1 MGGSGGAKWGTEVQ
15 HWLIGRGAANASRR
29 AAAVCFSA
37 AISLLFA
44 LGCTDPARADGGAG
58 GAGTGGA
65 GGVDSTT
72 GTGGNGGNG
81 AAGTSQG
88 GGGGGSGLTGG
99 IGGTGG
105 NDGHGNIGGA
115 GGTAGNATYVGTTL
129 PNSTV
134 FKSDGGTGG
143 NGTGA
148 LGDGGGG
155 GAGGYGA
162 LITGSGNLGTTS
174 GVSFFGG
181 NGGNGGSGH
190 NGGNGGG
197 GGIGLDF
204 LNSGAASANLNAILF
219 VWGGMG
225 GAAGAGGAAVDG
237 AGGAGI
243 VASNLTLNLGD
254 GHDLNVS
261 VLGGQSIRGNGGA
274 GVIGS
279 NLTLNLNGG
288 AFNGG
293 ASISGGAGGAGIV
306 VSNSNVTLGISGG
319 VAGGISDSGTG
330 GAGIVASN
338 SNLTISGSVQGGS
351 SFGGTAGAGIVASN
365 SNLTLTGS
373 TSTIVEG
380 GSNFSGVGAAAITG
394 SDLKIVSYGSII
406 GGGGANGPAHAIDFT
421 GGSNVLTSNGTGL
434 NSGIGLTGSLT
445 LDQTAIDGATGSAV
459 YKSIISGTG
468 AVIVK
473 SDSGNVVT
481 LDSVNTYT
489 GATTVNLGTLEVDG
503 SIATSSLTTVN
514 SGGTLIGTGTVGNT
528 QINSGGILAPGAV
541 GQPGTSMTIAGNLAF
556 QSGAIYLAQLNPA
569 NATLANVTAGGTA
582 ALNGT
587 VDASFVF
594 GSYVAK
600 QYDILHAATL
610 SGTFGTLQTLNL
622 PAGFTASLSYTNTD
636 AFLDLTAVMGHTV
649 QTGGLNQNQQN
660 VANALNGFFNNG
672 GTLTPGFLNVFG
684 LTGASLQ
691 NTLTQLSGE
700 GATGSQKGA
709 YQFMSEYL
717 SLMLDPFVDGRGGST
732 AGGATPFAPEQQ
744 ASFPPDIALAF
755 AAILKAPPKQSF
767 EQRWT
772 AWSAGFGGYNKTNGD
787 PTVGTNTVTAHDSGF
802 AAGMDY
808 HFSPDTLAGFSL
820 AGGGTTWGLAQALG
834 SGRSDAFSGGVYAKT
849 RSGPW
854 YLAGALAVADHWFN
868 TNRIAAF
875 GDQLTARFNGQ
886 SFGGRVE
893 AGYRY
898 AVQPMIG
905 IAPYAALQAQS
916 FHTPRYSETDLTAG
930 GFGLTYNA
938 MSASDTRGELGARFD
953 DLTMLGA
960 MPLILRSRLAWAHD
974 WVSNPVLGAVFE
986 ALPGASFTVNG
997 AAPPKDSALAT
1008 AAAELHMTANWSL
1021 AAKFDGEFARGSQ
1034 TYAGTG
1040 TLRYAW

>member
-1 MGGSGGAKWGTEVQ
+1 
-15 HWLIGRGAANASRR
+15 
-29 AAAVCFSA
+29 
-37 AISLLFA
+37 
-44 LGCTDPARADGGAG
+44 
-58 GAGTGGA
+58 
-65 GGVDSTT
+65 
-72 GTGGNGGNG
+72 
-81 AAGTSQG
+81 
-88 GGGGGSGLTGG
+88 
-99 IGGTGG
+99 
-105 NDGHGNIGGA
+105 
-115 GGTAGNATYVGTTL
+115 
-129 PNSTV
+129 
-134 FKSDGGTGG
+134 
-143 NGTGA
+143 

-162 LITGSGNLGTTS
+162 VITGSGNLGTTS

-181 NGGNGGSGH
+181 TGGNGGSGH
-190 NGGNGGG
+190 NGGNGGS

-204 LNSGAASANLNAILF
+204 LNSGPASATINAITF

-225 GAAGAGGAAVDG
+225 GAAGAGGAATDG

-243 VASNLTLNLGD
+243 VASNMTLNLGD

-261 VLGGQSIRGNGGA
+261 VLGGESIRGNGGA

-319 VAGGISDSGTG
+319 VGGGSSGSGTG

-338 SNLTISGSVQGGS
+338 SNLTISGSVLGGS

-365 SNLTLTGS
+365 SNLTLTAN

-394 SDLKIVSYGSII
+394 SDLRIVSYGSII
-406 GGGGANGPAHAIDFT
+406 GGGGAHGPADAIDFT
-421 GGSNVLTSNGTGL
+421 GGNNVLTSNGTGL

-445 LDQTAIDGATGSAV
+445 LDQTAVDGAAGSAV
-459 YKSIISGTG
+459 YKEIISGTG

-473 SDSGNVVT
+473 TDSGNVVI
-481 LDSVNTYT
+481 LSGVNTYT

-514 SGGTLIGTGTVGNT
+514 SGGTLIGIGTVGNT
-528 QINSGGILAPGAV
+528 QINSGGIFAPGAA

-556 QSGAIYLAQLNPA
+556 QSGAICLVQLNPA

-582 ALNGT
+582 TLNGT
-587 VDASFVF
+587 VDASFAS
-594 GSYVAK
+594 GSYAVK

-684 LTGASLQ
+684 LTGAGLQ

-700 GATGSQKGA
+700 DATGSQKGA
-709 YQFMSEYL
+709 FQFMSEYL
-717 SLMLDPFVDGRGGST
+717 SLMLDPFVYGRGGSA
-732 AGGATPFAPEQQ
+732 AGGATPFASEQQ
-744 ASFPPDIALAF
+744 ASFPPDIALAY
-755 AAILKAPPKQSF
+755 AAILKAPPKQNF
-767 EQRWT
+767 EQRWS
-772 AWSAGFGGYNKTNGD
+772 AWGTGFGGYNKTNGD
-787 PTVGTNTVTAHDSGF
+787 PTAGTNTVTAHDSGF

-820 AGGGTTWGLAQALG
+820 AGGGTNWELAQALG
-834 SGRSDAFSGGVYAKT
+834 GGRSDAFSGGIYAKT

-854 YLAGALAVADHWFN
+854 YLAGALAGADHWFN

-893 AGYRY
+893 TGYRY
-898 AVQPMIG
+898 AVLPVIG

-916 FHTPRYSETDLTAG
+916 FHTPRYSETDVTAG

-960 MPLILRSRLAWAHD
+960 MPLVLRSRLAWAHD
-974 WVSNPVLGAVFE
+974 WVSNPALGAVFQT
-986 ALPGASFTVNG
+986 LPGASFTVNG

-1008 AAAELHMTANWSL
+1008 AAAELHMTKNWSL
-1021 AAKFDGEFARGSQ
+1021 AAKFDGEFARSAQ

>member
-1 MGGSGGAKWGTEVQ
+1 M
-15 HWLIGRGAANASRR
+15 LGRTAAF
-29 AAAVCFSA
+29 CLSA
-37 AISLLFA
+37 AISFLCA
-44 LGCTDPARADGGAG
+44 LGCSSPARADGGAG
-58 GAGTGGA
+58 SGGAGGA
-65 GGVDSTT
+65 GGVDSAT
-72 GTGGNGGNG
+72 GVGGAGGN
-81 AAGTSQG
+81 AASGTAQG
-88 GGGGGSGLTGG
+88 GGGGGAGVTGG
-99 IGGTGG
+99 NGGTGG
-105 NDGHGNIGGA
+105 NDGQGHIGGNGGNGGSA
-115 GGTAGNATYVGTTL
+115 GFIGATL
-129 PNSTV
+129 PGSTG
-134 FKSDGGTGG
+134 FGGVGGNGG
-143 NGTGA
+143 NGTGS

-162 LITGSGNLGTTS
+162 VITGSGNLGTVS
-174 GVSFFGG
+174 GVNFFGG
-181 NGGNGGSGH
+181 GGGVGGFGHIGGNGGS
-190 NGGNGGG
+190 

-219 VWGGMG
+219 VFGGEG
-225 GAAGAGGAAVDG
+225 GTAGVGGVTTADGAGGAAIAGSNLMLNFNGNLNVTVVGG
-237 AGGAGI
+237 ASFGGNGGAGI
-243 VASNLTLNLGD
+243 V
-254 GHDLNVS
+254 
-261 VLGGQSIRGNGGA
+261 
-274 GVIGS
+274 GS

-288 AFNGG
+288 TFNGG
-293 ASISGGAGGAGIV
+293 TSISGAGGAGIAI
-306 VSNSNVTLGISGG
+306 SNSNLTLGSSSGI
-319 VAGGISDSGTG
+319 AGGFSDGG
-330 GAGIVASN
+330 AAGAGIVASN
-338 SNLTISGSVQGGS
+338 SNLTISGAVQGGGT
-351 SFGGTAGAGIVASN
+351 FGTTAGVAIAASD
-365 SNLTLTGS
+365 SNLTLNNGS
-373 TSTIVEG
+373 IIEG
-380 GSNFSGVGAAAITG
+380 GSNSIGAGGAAIAG
-394 SDLKIVSYGSII
+394 SNLTILSNSSNILAGP
-406 GGGGANGPAHAIDFT
+406 GGAPANAINFT
-421 GGSNVLTSNGTGL
+421 GGDNRLTSTGL
-434 NSGIGLTGSLT
+434 FGGIGLTGTLT
-445 LDQTAIDGATGSAV
+445 LDQTAAAGATGSALYSGV
-459 YKSIISGTG
+459 ISGNG
-468 AVIVK
+468 AVIAT
-473 SDSGNVVT
+473 SDSGNVVV
-481 LDSVNTYT
+481 LDGVNTYT

-528 QINSGGILAPGAV
+528 QINSGGIFAPGAA

-556 QSGAIYLAQLNPA
+556 QSGAIYLVQLNPA

-582 ALNGT
+582 TLNGT
-587 VDASFVF
+587 VDASFAF
-594 GSYVAK
+594 GSYAVK

-622 PAGFTASLSYTNTD
+622 PAGFAASLSYANTD
-636 AFLDLTAVMGHTV
+636 VFLNLTAVIGHTV

-691 NTLTQLSGE
+691 NALTQLSGE
-700 GATGSQKGA
+700 DATGSQKGA
-709 YQFMSEYL
+709 FQFMSEYL
-717 SLMLDPFVDGRGGST
+717 GLMLDPFVAGRGGSA

-744 ASFPPDIALAF
+744 ASFPPDIALAYD
-755 AAILKAPPKQSF
+755 AILKAPPKQSF

-787 PTVGTNTVTAHDSGF
+787 PTVGSNTVTAHDSGF

-820 AGGGTTWGLAQALG
+820 AGGGTNWGLAQALG
-834 SGRSDAFSGGVYAKT
+834 GGRSDAFSGGVYAKT
-849 RSGPW
+849 HSGPW
-854 YLAGALAVADHWFN
+854 YLAGALAAADHWFD

-905 IAPYAALQAQS
+905 IAPYAALQAQG
-916 FHTPRYSETDLTAG
+916 FHTPRYSETDVTAG

-960 MPLILRSRLAWAHD
+960 MPLVLRSRLAWAHD
-974 WVSNPVLGAVFE
+974 WVSNPALGAAFQT
-986 ALPGASFTVNG
+986 LPGASFIVNG

-1021 AAKFDGEFARGSQ
+1021 AAKFDGEFAPGSQ

>member
-1 MGGSGGAKWGTEVQ
+1 MVKGGSGGGAKRGTETRQ
-15 HWLIGRGAANASRR
+15 WLIWHGADGTPRR
-29 AAAVCFSA
+29 LTAFCLSA
-37 AISLLFA
+37 ALSLLCA
-44 LGCTDPARADGGAG
+44 LGCSKPARADGGAG
-58 GAGTGGA
+58 SAGAGGA

-72 GTGGNGGNG
+72 GTGGSGGNG

-88 GGGGGSGLTGG
+88 GGGGGAGLTGG

-105 NDGHGNIGGA
+105 NDGHGNIGGI
-115 GGTAGNATYVGTTL
+115 GGAAGNASYVGTTL
-129 PNSTV
+129 PVSTV
-134 FKSDGGTGG
+134 FSSNGGNGG
-143 NGTGA
+143 NGTGT

-162 LITGSGNLGTTS
+162 LITGNGNLGTTS

-190 NGGNGGG
+190 NGGNGGS

-293 ASISGGAGGAGIV
+293 ASISGGTGGAGIV

-319 VAGGISDSGTG
+319 VGGGFSDSGTA

-338 SNLTISGSVQGGS
+338 SNLTISGSVQGGGTFS
-351 SFGGTAGAGIVASN
+351 GTAGVGIAASN
-365 SNLTLTGS
+365 SNLTLNSGS
-373 TSTIVEG
+373 IIEG
-380 GSNFSGVGAAAITG
+380 GSNIPGPGAAAIAG
-394 SDLKIVSYGSII
+394 SNLTIVSYSSNILGGPGSAP
-406 GGGGANGPAHAIDFT
+406 ANAINFT
-421 GGSNVLTSNGTGL
+421 GGDNRLTSTGIFG
-434 NSGIGLTGSLT
+434 GIGLTGTLT
-445 LDQTAIDGATGSAV
+445 LDQTAAAGAIGSAV
-459 YKSIISGTG
+459 YNGVISGTG
-468 AVIVK
+468 AVIAT
-473 SDSGNVVT
+473 SDSGNVVV
-481 LDSVNTYT
+481 LSGANTYT

-514 SGGTLIGTGTVGNT
+514 SGGTLIGTGTVGNA
-528 QINSGGILAPGAV
+528 QINSGGIFAPGAA

-556 QSGAIYLAQLNPA
+556 QSGAIYLVQLNPA

-582 ALNGT
+582 TLNGT
-587 VDASFVF
+587 VDASFAF

-622 PAGFTASLSYTNTD
+622 PAGFTASLNYTNTD

-649 QTGGLNQNQQN
+649 QTGGLNPNQQN

-700 GATGSQKGA
+700 DATGSQKGA
-709 YQFMSEYL
+709 FQFMSEYL
-717 SLMLDPFVDGRGGST
+717 SLMLDPFVAGRGGSA

-744 ASFPPDIALAF
+744 ASFPPDIALAY
-755 AAILKAPPKQSF
+755 AAILKAPPKQIF

-772 AWSAGFGGYNKTNGD
+772 AWGAGFGGYNKTSGD
-787 PTVGTNTVTAHDSGF
+787 PTVGTNTVTAHDAGF

-820 AGGGTTWGLAQALG
+820 AGGGTNWGLAQGLG
-834 SGRSDAFSGGVYAKT
+834 TGRSDAFSGGVYAKT

-854 YLAGALAVADHWFN
+854 YLAGALAFADHWFT
-868 TNRIAAF
+868 TNRTAAF
-875 GDQLTARFNGQ
+875 GDQLRANFNGQ

-905 IAPYAALQAQS
+905 IAPYAALQAQG
-916 FHTPRYSETDLTAG
+916 FHTPRYSETDVTAG

-974 WVSNPVLGAVFE
+974 WVSNPALGAAFE
-986 ALPGASFTVNG
+986 TLPGASFTVNG
-997 AAPPKDSALAT
+997 AAPPKNSALAT
-1008 AAAELHMTANWSL
+1008 AAAELHMTKNWSL
-1021 AAKFDGEFARGSQ
+1021 AAKFDGEFARNAQ

>member
-1 MGGSGGAKWGTEVQ
+1 
-15 HWLIGRGAANASRR
+15 
-29 AAAVCFSA
+29 
-37 AISLLFA
+37 
-44 LGCTDPARADGGAG
+44 
-58 GAGTGGA
+58 
-65 GGVDSTT
+65 
-72 GTGGNGGNG
+72 
-81 AAGTSQG
+81 
-88 GGGGGSGLTGG
+88 
-99 IGGTGG
+99 
-105 NDGHGNIGGA
+105 
-115 GGTAGNATYVGTTL
+115 
-129 PNSTV
+129 
-134 FKSDGGTGG
+134 
-143 NGTGA
+143 
-148 LGDGGGG
+148 
-155 GAGGYGA
+155 
-162 LITGSGNLGTTS
+162 
-174 GVSFFGG
+174 
-181 NGGNGGSGH
+181 
-190 NGGNGGG
+190 
-197 GGIGLDF
+197 
-204 LNSGAASANLNAILF
+204 
-219 VWGGMG
+219 
-225 GAAGAGGAAVDG
+225 
-237 AGGAGI
+237 
-243 VASNLTLNLGD
+243 
-254 GHDLNVS
+254 
-261 VLGGQSIRGNGGA
+261 
-274 GVIGS
+274 
-279 NLTLNLNGG
+279 
-288 AFNGG
+288 
-293 ASISGGAGGAGIV
+293 
-306 VSNSNVTLGISGG
+306 
-319 VAGGISDSGTG
+319 
-330 GAGIVASN
+330 
-338 SNLTISGSVQGGS
+338 
-351 SFGGTAGAGIVASN
+351 
-365 SNLTLTGS
+365 
-373 TSTIVEG
+373 
-380 GSNFSGVGAAAITG
+380 
-394 SDLKIVSYGSII
+394 
-406 GGGGANGPAHAIDFT
+406 
-421 GGSNVLTSNGTGL
+421 
-434 NSGIGLTGSLT
+434 
-445 LDQTAIDGATGSAV
+445 
-459 YKSIISGTG
+459 
-468 AVIVK
+468 
-473 SDSGNVVT
+473 
-481 LDSVNTYT
+481 
-489 GATTVNLGTLEVDG
+489 
-503 SIATSSLTTVN
+503 
-514 SGGTLIGTGTVGNT
+514 
-528 QINSGGILAPGAV
+528 
-541 GQPGTSMTIAGNLAF
+541 
-556 QSGAIYLAQLNPA
+556 
-569 NATLANVTAGGTA
+569 
-582 ALNGT
+582 
-587 VDASFVF
+587 
-594 GSYVAK
+594 
-600 QYDILHAATL
+600 
-610 SGTFGTLQTLNL
+610 
-622 PAGFTASLSYTNTD
+622 
-636 AFLDLTAVMGHTV
+636 
-649 QTGGLNQNQQN
+649 
-660 VANALNGFFNNG
+660 
-672 GTLTPGFLNVFG
+672 
-684 LTGASLQ
+684 
-691 NTLTQLSGE
+691 
-700 GATGSQKGA
+700 
-709 YQFMSEYL
+709 MSEYL

>member
-1 MGGSGGAKWGTEVQ
+1 LDLRASDHGAKRDNEVQ
-15 HWLIGRGAANASRR
+15 HRLFWRGADDMLGRT
-29 AAAVCFSA
+29 AAFCLSA
-37 AISLLFA
+37 AISFLCA
-44 LGCTDPARADGGAG
+44 LGCSSPARADGGAG
-58 GAGTGGA
+58 SGGAGGA
-65 GGVDSTT
+65 GGVDSAT
-72 GTGGNGGNG
+72 GVGGAGGN
-81 AAGTSQG
+81 AASGTAQG
-88 GGGGGSGLTGG
+88 GGGGGAGVTGG
-99 IGGTGG
+99 NGGTGG
-105 NDGHGNIGGA
+105 NDGQGHIGGNGGNGGSA
-115 GGTAGNATYVGTTL
+115 GFIGATL
-129 PNSTV
+129 PGSTG
-134 FKSDGGTGG
+134 FGGVGGNGG
-143 NGTGA
+143 NGTGS

-162 LITGSGNLGTTS
+162 VITGSGNLGTVS
-174 GVSFFGG
+174 GVNFFGG
-181 NGGNGGSGH
+181 GGGVGGFGHIGGNGGS
-190 NGGNGGG
+190 

-219 VWGGMG
+219 VFGGEG
-225 GAAGAGGAAVDG
+225 GTAGVGGVTTADGAGGAAIAGSNLMLNFNGNLNVTVVGG
-237 AGGAGI
+237 ASFGGNGGAGI
-243 VASNLTLNLGD
+243 V
-254 GHDLNVS
+254 
-261 VLGGQSIRGNGGA
+261 
-274 GVIGS
+274 GS

-288 AFNGG
+288 TFNGG
-293 ASISGGAGGAGIV
+293 TSISGAGGAGIAI
-306 VSNSNVTLGISGG
+306 SNSNLTLGSSGG
-319 VAGGISDSGTG
+319 IAGGFSDGG
-330 GAGIVASN
+330 AAGAGIVASN
-338 SNLTISGSVQGGS
+338 SNLTISGAVQGGGT
-351 SFGGTAGAGIVASN
+351 FGTTAGVAIAASD
-365 SNLTLTGS
+365 SNLTLNNGS
-373 TSTIVEG
+373 IIEG
-380 GSNFSGVGAAAITG
+380 GSNSIGAGGAAIAG
-394 SDLKIVSYGSII
+394 SNLTILSNSSNILAGP
-406 GGGGANGPAHAIDFT
+406 GGAPANAINFT
-421 GGSNVLTSNGTGL
+421 GGDNRLTSTGL
-434 NSGIGLTGSLT
+434 FGGIGLTGTLT
-445 LDQTAIDGATGSAV
+445 LDQTAAAGATGSALYSGV
-459 YKSIISGTG
+459 ISGNG
-468 AVIVK
+468 AVIAT
-473 SDSGNVVT
+473 SDSGNVVV
-481 LDSVNTYT
+481 LDGVNTYT

-528 QINSGGILAPGAV
+528 QINSGGIFAPGAA

-556 QSGAIYLAQLNPA
+556 QSGAIYLVQLNPA

-582 ALNGT
+582 TLNGT
-587 VDASFVF
+587 VDASFAF
-594 GSYVAK
+594 GSYAVK

-622 PAGFTASLSYTNTD
+622 PAGFAASLSYANTD
-636 AFLDLTAVMGHTV
+636 VFLNLTAVIGHTV

-691 NTLTQLSGE
+691 NALTQLSGE
-700 GATGSQKGA
+700 DATGSQKGA
-709 YQFMSEYL
+709 FQFMSEYL
-717 SLMLDPFVDGRGGST
+717 SLMLDPFVAGRGGSA

-744 ASFPPDIALAF
+744 ASFPPDIALAYD
-755 AAILKAPPKQSF
+755 AILKAPPKQSF

-787 PTVGTNTVTAHDSGF
+787 PTVGSNTVTAHDSGF

-820 AGGGTTWGLAQALG
+820 AGGGTNWGLAQALG
-834 SGRSDAFSGGVYAKT
+834 GGRSDAFSGGVYAKT
-849 RSGPW
+849 HSGPW
-854 YLAGALAVADHWFN
+854 YLAGALAAADHWFD

-905 IAPYAALQAQS
+905 IAPYAALQAQG
-916 FHTPRYSETDLTAG
+916 FHTPRYSETDVTAG

-960 MPLILRSRLAWAHD
+960 MPLVLRSRLAWAHD
-974 WVSNPVLGAVFE
+974 WVSNPALGAAFQT
-986 ALPGASFTVNG
+986 LPGASFIVNG

-1021 AAKFDGEFARGSQ
+1021 AAKFDGEFAPGSQ